1 MKKQLEIIKLDQ
13 EVDYIFSR
21 NREKYSFKNV
31 IEEVDEKNER
41 SFYNLVK
48 ELQNNGIELTKLYT
62 VKCVHGNKIVDL
74 EVLQKDCQITE
85 VAYEKSGI
93 NLFVPKSVEAD
104 GLFTNDITKK
114 LAIFPADCS
123 ILGIY
128 DPVEKRKALI
138 HSGWRGAL
146 QDIAVRAIDIFRMK
160 GSKLSNLKII
170 LSPMIRE
177 LVIGQ
182 DTIWEFEEYIEK
194 KGSMYNK
201 FVRKTKD
208 DKYIIDLKG
217 IIIMSLLDRGINL
230 KNILN
235 NKSEDTFSEVDRNSK
250 YLYESYRRDKGK
262 SRRNVVII

>member
-1 MKKQLEIIKLDQ
+1 MYTET
-13 EVDYIFSR
+13 
-21 NREKYSFKNV
+21 KY
-31 IEEVDEKNER
+31 
-41 SFYNLVK
+41 L
-48 ELQNNGIELTKLYT
+48 
-62 VKCVHGNKIVDL
+62 
-74 EVLQKDCQITE
+74 
-85 VAYEKSGI
+85 KSGVKLI
-93 NLFVPKSVEAD
+93 TPKIIEAD
-104 GLFTNDITKK
+104 GIITNDITKI
-114 LAIFPADCS
+114 LGIFPADCG

-217 IIIMSLLDRGINL
+217 MIIHSLLDRGIRAQ
-230 KNILN
+230 NILN
-235 NKSEDTFSEVDRNSK
+235 SNPEDTFSKVDYRGN
-250 YLYESYRRDKGK
+250 YLYESYRRDKEL
-262 SRRNVVII
+262 SRRNIVII